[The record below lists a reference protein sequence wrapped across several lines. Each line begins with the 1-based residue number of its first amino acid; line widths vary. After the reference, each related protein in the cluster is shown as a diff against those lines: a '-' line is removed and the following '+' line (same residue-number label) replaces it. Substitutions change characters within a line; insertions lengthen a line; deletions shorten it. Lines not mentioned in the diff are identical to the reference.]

1 MSRTEDLIKDAQAE
15 SEATR
20 GEPYPA
26 GATGQR
32 PNRARSV
39 VQSVRLPA
47 DTFTEIE
54 AIAKEHDI
62 PVGALIRGWVL
73 RAVAAER
80 DLTLADAVD
89 RLAVDVDRLRRLTHD
104 SGA

>member
-1 MSRTEDLIKDAQAE
+1 MSRTEDLVKAAQAE

-20 GEPYPA
+20 DEPYPA
-26 GATGQR
+26 DAKGQR
-32 PNRARSV
+32 PHRA
-39 VQSVRLPA
+39 
-47 DTFTEIE
+47 E
-54 AIAKEHDI
+54 AIAEEHEI

-89 RLAVDVDRLRRLTHD
+89 RLAADVDRLRRLAHN
-104 SGA
+104 SAA

>member
-1 MSRTEDLIKDAQAE
+1 MNTTEDLIQAEQAE

-20 GEPYPA
+20 DEPYPA
-26 GATGQR
+26 DAEAAR

-47 DTFTEIE
+47 DAFAEIE
-54 AIAKEHDI
+54 AIAKEHDLPI
-62 PVGALIRGWVL
+62 GALIRGWVL
-73 RAVAAER
+73 RALAAER

-89 RLAVDVDRLRRLTHD
+89 RLAADVDRLRRLAHHN
-104 SGA
+104 AA